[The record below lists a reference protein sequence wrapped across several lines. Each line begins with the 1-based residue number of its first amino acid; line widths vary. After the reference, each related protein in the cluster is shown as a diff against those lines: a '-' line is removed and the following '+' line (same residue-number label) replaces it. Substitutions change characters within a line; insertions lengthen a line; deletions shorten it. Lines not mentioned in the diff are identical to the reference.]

1 MLRLLY
7 FYVKKRRILQTT
19 KTYQHAHL
27 FVAAIRILDHQKSK
41 PPAIEDVCQ
50 LVNFSIEQGH
60 FICNQL
66 VEKDIIKIVEGSYG
80 MRLFIRDHT
89 LLEEIPQTE
98 QENKLDQALKQFQ
111 ASKKGYADKVASI
124 QADQKEK
131 RKTLFADLE
140 KKLKTDLT
148 SKKK

>member
-1 MLRLLY
+1 MET
-7 FYVKKRRILQTT
+7 I
-19 KTYQHAHL
+19 KTYHQAHL
-27 FVAAIRILDHQKSK
+27 FVAAIRVLEHQKST
-41 PPAIEDVCQ
+41 PPTLKDVCQ
-50 LVNFSIEQGH
+50 MLNFSMERGH
-60 FICNQL
+60 FICNRL
-66 VEKDIIKIVEGSYG
+66 VEREIIKIVEGTYG

-131 RKTLFADLE
+131 RKNLFADLE
-140 KKLKTDLT
+140 KKLKTDL
-148 SKKK
+148 KK

>member
-1 MLRLLY
+1 M
-7 FYVKKRRILQTT
+7 QTT
-19 KTYQHAHL
+19 KTYHQAHL
-27 FVAAIRILDHQKSK
+27 FVAAIRIIDHQKST
-41 PPAIEDVCQ
+41 PPTLADVCQ
-50 LVNFSIEQGH
+50 LLDFSLERGH

-66 VEKDIIKIVEGSYG
+66 VERDIIKIVEGSYG

-131 RKTLFADLE
+131 RKSLFADLE
-140 KKLKTDLT
+140 KKLKTDLK

>member
-1 MLRLLY
+1 M
-7 FYVKKRRILQTT
+7 QTI

-27 FVAAIRILDHQKSK
+27 FVAAIRILDHQKST

-60 FICNQL
+60 FICNKL
-66 VEKDIIKIVEGSYG
+66 IERGILKIVEGSYG

-124 QADQKEK
+124 QAGQKEK

-140 KKLKTDLT
+140 KKLKSDLK
-148 SKKK
+148 SKNK

>member
-1 MLRLLY
+1 M
-7 FYVKKRRILQTT
+7 QTI

-27 FVAAIRILDHQKSK
+27 FVAAIRILDHQKST

-50 LVNFSIEQGH
+50 LVDFSIEQGH
-60 FICNQL
+60 FICNKL
-66 VEKDIIKIVEGSYG
+66 IERGILKIVEGSYG

-124 QADQKEK
+124 QAGQKEK

-140 KKLKTDLT
+140 KKLKSDLK
-148 SKKK
+148 SNNK

>member
-1 MLRLLY
+1 M
-7 FYVKKRRILQTT
+7 QTT
-19 KTYQHAHL
+19 KTYDQAHV
-27 FVAAIRILDHQKSK
+27 FVAAIRILDHQKST
-41 PPAIEDVCQ
+41 PPSIEDVCQ
-50 LVNFSIEQGH
+50 LVDFSLERGH
-60 FICNQL
+60 FMCNQL
-66 VEKDIIKIVEGSYG
+66 MERGIIKIVEGSYG

-131 RKTLFADLE
+131 RKNLFADLE
-140 KKLKTDLT
+140 KKLKTDL
-148 SKKK
+148 KK